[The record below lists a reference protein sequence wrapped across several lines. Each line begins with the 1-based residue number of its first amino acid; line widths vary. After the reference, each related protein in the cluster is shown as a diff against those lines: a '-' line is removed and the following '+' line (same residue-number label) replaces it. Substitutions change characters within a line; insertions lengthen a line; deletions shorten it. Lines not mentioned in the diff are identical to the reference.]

1 MEEEMTMKFRKMA
14 VMTAAMTMLA
24 SGVAFAGDVT
34 WWTPNF
40 NEARAREIVA
50 RFEKANP
57 DVKVKLE
64 ITTSD
69 GLPQRVLT
77 ALQSGAAPEVIDVQ
91 HAWIN
96 GYAQNDLVLPVDDV
110 LKDRDDYI
118 PAALDYAT
126 WNNKLWGIPYRIE
139 THAIIYN
146 KGAFKDAG
154 LDPNK
159 PPQTWDELVA
169 AAKALS
175 KGKMSGFGITGGGEM
190 GNTIF
195 RSLPFIWMNGG
206 DMISA
211 DGKKALVNQPA
222 AVAAVKFY
230 TDFFKNKQA
239 PASTLENDGTALRRL
254 FIAETVA
261 AYQSGQFD
269 IASIK
274 KENPKIDIGVMQIP
288 HPADKKTAALL
299 GGWSFVIPKSAKNP
313 TDAKKLVGFLAEA
326 ENQGALTDTFPA
338 RKSAM
343 SLPRFS
349 DPILTVFKEMLPYG
363 RAVPNNKNWVQITQ
377 AYFDGIQRILLGDED
392 VQKSMD
398 GAAKDIQALL
408 DQK

>member
-1 MEEEMTMKFRKMA
+1 MKLKKLA
-14 VMTAAMTMLA
+14 VIATAMTMLA

-50 RFEKANP
+50 KFENANP
-57 DVKVKLE
+57 NVKVKLE

-96 GYAQNDLVLPVDDV
+96 GYAQNDLVLSVDDV

-126 WNNKLWGIPYRIE
+126 WNSKLWGIPYRIE

-169 AAKALS
+169 TAKALS

-363 RAVPNNKNWVQITQ
+363 RAVPNNKNWIQITQ

>member
-1 MEEEMTMKFRKMA
+1 MKFRKMA

-50 RFEKANP
+50 KFEKANP